1 MQFQAA
7 MRCARRALA
16 FAVVLIAWSVAIAP
30 AADAAGGK
38 QPTPTA
44 GQQVHRSAPVHHA
57 QWSAGPVLRWTGYWK
72 PSGSQ
77 RVREVQRTL
86 NHVGYHAGPVDGLF
100 GPITERAVHRFQARH
115 RLRVDGIV
123 GKRTLRALR
132 GAEHRSATRERRLAK
147 PAPQSRPTPQTRPA
161 PNAGRAPTGHPTPQ
175 PAPGPQAADRHAH
188 HAPTLPVTAILMVLG
203 LLGLATMWRGY
214 AQTTAAIRRLQREQL
229 AAAARAA
236 DQPAVHDQLGRV
248 REPVG
253 SGPTQGRSRGH
264 G

>member
-16 FAVVLIAWSVAIAP
+16 FAAVLIAWSVAIAP
-30 AADAAGGK
+30 AADAAGGTP
-38 QPTPTA
+38 PTPTA
-44 GQQVHRSAPVHHA
+44 AAQQDHGSAPMHHA
-57 QWSAGPVLRWTGYWK
+57 QWSAGPVMRWTGYWK

-203 LLGLATMWRGY
+203 LLGL
-214 AQTTAAIRRLQREQL
+214 
-229 AAAARAA
+229 
-236 DQPAVHDQLGRV
+236 
-248 REPVG
+248 
-253 SGPTQGRSRGH
+253 
-264 G
+264 